1 MHPAP
6 QLRGALRRAVPT
18 VVVAFAAHALPAG
31 RSPMAVEVAVQ
42 QAHRD
47 ASAALV
53 QVEVPA
59 WPLVLRA
66 QRSWEALASQQQELQ
81 ELSLAVQQAQALQVS
96 LQRASL
102 TALRVP
108 HSVREPL
115 AQLVSAREA
124 PQPEPLLLERSV

>member
-81 ELSLAVQQAQALQVS
+81 ELSLAVQQALQVS